1 MWKICVT
8 LQSDTSA
15 KERNKFTNTKHFTIM
30 KAKLLLLVFSLL
42 CISMAAQTMKV
53 TGTVADEQG
62 DPIIGVTVAI
72 EGTSVGTI
80 TDVDGKYTI
89 DVEKGKVLVFSY
101 VGLKTKKVKVNKP
114 IIDVV
119 LEDDDARLEEVVVV
133 GYGTSPQKSMTGSIS
148 QVSDALSG
156 RVSGVIV
163 NTPTSSAGFG
173 IRGVST
179 LSGYNDSQSDEEY
192 ESFSDNAFKS
202 PLKEAL
208 STFSIDVDVASYSNM
223 RRMINQGRMPN
234 MDAIRTEELVNY
246 FDYDYPQPTG
256 NDPVRVIAEIGDCP
270 WNKQHRLVKLGLKAR
285 EMDKDNLPPSNLVF
299 LIDVSGSMSGAT
311 RIDLVKSS
319 MKLLVNNLRET
330 DNVSIV
336 TYANGVDVRLEST
349 SGKENT
355 KIIGAIDGLIASGGT
370 SGGRGIQLAYE
381 QAKKNFR
388 KDGNNR
394 IILCTDGDF
403 NIGPSNPDELKKLI
417 EKERNSGVYL
427 SILGYGMGNY
437 KDNRMQAL
445 AQAGNGNHAYIDNIQ
460 EANKVLVKEFGSTMH
475 TIAKDV
481 KLQLEFNPAKV
492 QAYRLIGYE
501 TRLLAAED
509 FNDDKKDAGE
519 MGVGHT
525 VTAMYEIVP
534 VGVKSNVYDV
544 DPLKYQKEVEQII
557 SGKSND
563 LFTVKMRYKNPDS
576 SKSQLFE
583 QAIIDKGGNN
593 VSSDFNFAASVVMC
607 SQLLRDSQ
615 YKGDTTYDDV
625 IKLAKSSL
633 GNDKDGYRSEFVRL
647 MEVVKGL
654 SK

>member
-15 KERNKFTNTKHFTIM
+15 KKRNKFTNTKHFTIM

-80 TDVDGKYTI
+80 TDMNGKYTI

-119 LEDDDARLEEVVVV
+119 LEDDDARLEEVVVM
-133 GYGTSPQKSMTGSIS
+133 GYGTQKKMALTGS
-148 QVSDALSG
+148 VSH
-156 RVSGVIV
+156 VV
-163 NTPTSSAGFG
+163 NSP
-173 IRGVST
+173 
-179 LSGYNDSQSDEEY
+179 SGYYSYDQQNNEEY
-192 ESFSDNAFKS
+192 ESFSDNSFKS
-202 PLKEAL
+202 PLKDAL

-234 MDAIRTEELVNY
+234 MDAIRTEELINY

-256 NDPVRVIAEIGDCP
+256 NDPVRVTAEIGDCP
-270 WNKQHRLVKLGLKAR
+270 WNKQHRLVKLGLKAK

-311 RIDLVKSS
+311 RIDFVKSS

-349 SGKENT
+349 SGKEKS
-355 KIIGAIDGLIASGGT
+355 KIIGVVDGLIASGGT

-417 EKERNSGVYL
+417 EKERSSGVYL

-445 AQAGNGNHAYIDNIQ
+445 AQVGNGNHAYIDNIQ

-544 DPLKYQKEVEQII
+544 DPLKYQKQQKKAEEN
-557 SGKSND
+557 GMPD

-576 SKSQLFE
+576 NKSQLFE
-583 QAIIDKGGNN
+583 QAIVDKGGNN
-593 VSSDFNFAASVVMC
+593 VSSDFNFAASVVIC

>member
-1 MWKICVT
+1 
-8 LQSDTSA
+8 
-15 KERNKFTNTKHFTIM
+15 M

-80 TDVDGKYTI
+80 TDMNGKYTI

-119 LEDDDARLEEVVVV
+119 LEDDDARLEEVVVM
-133 GYGTSPQKSMTGSIS
+133 GYGTQKKMALTGS
-148 QVSDALSG
+148 VSH
-156 RVSGVIV
+156 VV
-163 NTPTSSAGFG
+163 NSP
-173 IRGVST
+173 
-179 LSGYNDSQSDEEY
+179 SGYYSYDQQNNEEY
-192 ESFSDNAFKS
+192 ESFSDNSFKS
-202 PLKEAL
+202 PLKDAL

-223 RRMINQGRMPN
+223 RRMINQGRIPN
-234 MDAIRTEELVNY
+234 MDAIRTEELINY

-256 NDPVRVIAEIGDCP
+256 NDPVRVTAEIGDCP
-270 WNKQHRLVKLGLKAR
+270 WNKQHRLVKLGLKAK

-349 SGKENT
+349 SGKEKS
-355 KIIGAIDGLIASGGT
+355 KIIGVIDGLIASGGT

-445 AQAGNGNHAYIDNIQ
+445 SQAGNGNHAYIDNIQ
-460 EANKVLVKEFGSTMH
+460 EANKVLVKEFGSTVH

-544 DPLKYQKEVEQII
+544 DPLKYQKQQKKAEEN
-557 SGKSND
+557 GMPD

-576 SKSQLFE
+576 NKSQLFE
-583 QAIIDKGGNN
+583 QAIVDKGGNN

>member
-15 KERNKFTNTKHFTIM
+15 KKRNKFTNTKHFTIM

-80 TDVDGKYTI
+80 TDMNGKYTI

-119 LEDDDARLEEVVVV
+119 LEDDDARLEEVVVM
-133 GYGTSPQKSMTGSIS
+133 GYGTQKKMALTGS
-148 QVSDALSG
+148 VSH
-156 RVSGVIV
+156 VV
-163 NTPTSSAGFG
+163 NSP
-173 IRGVST
+173 
-179 LSGYNDSQSDEEY
+179 SGYYSYDQQNNEEY
-192 ESFSDNAFKS
+192 ESFSDNSFKS
-202 PLKEAL
+202 PLKDAL

-234 MDAIRTEELVNY
+234 MDAVRTEELINY

-256 NDPVRVIAEIGDCP
+256 NDPVRVTAEIDDCP
-270 WNKQHRLVKLGLKAR
+270 WNKQHRLVKLGLKAK

-349 SGKENT
+349 SGKEKS
-355 KIIGAIDGLIASGGT
+355 KIIGVIDGLIASGGT

-445 AQAGNGNHAYIDNIQ
+445 SQAGNGNHAYIDNIQ

-544 DPLKYQKEVEQII
+544 NPLKYQKQQKKAEEN
-557 SGKSND
+557 GMPD

-576 SKSQLFE
+576 NKSQLFE
-583 QAIIDKGGNN
+583 QAIVDKGGNN

>member
-15 KERNKFTNTKHFTIM
+15 KKRNKFTNTKHFTIM

-80 TDVDGKYTI
+80 TDMNGKYTI

-114 IIDVV
+114 VIDVV
-119 LEDDDARLEEVVVV
+119 LEDDDARLEEVVVM
-133 GYGTSPQKSMTGSIS
+133 GYGTQKKMALTGS
-148 QVSDALSG
+148 VSH
-156 RVSGVIV
+156 VV
-163 NTPTSSAGFG
+163 NSP
-173 IRGVST
+173 
-179 LSGYNDSQSDEEY
+179 SGYYSYDQQNNEEY
-192 ESFSDNAFKS
+192 ESFSDNSFKS
-202 PLKEAL
+202 PLKDAL

-234 MDAIRTEELVNY
+234 MDAIRTEELINY

-256 NDPVRVIAEIGDCP
+256 NDPVRVTAEIGDCP
-270 WNKQHRLVKLGLKAR
+270 WNKQHRLVKLGLKAK

-349 SGKENT
+349 SGKEKS
-355 KIIGAIDGLIASGGT
+355 KIIGVIDGLIASGGT

-445 AQAGNGNHAYIDNIQ
+445 SQAGNGNHAYIDNIQ

-544 DPLKYQKEVEQII
+544 DPLKYQKQQKKAEEN
-557 SGKSND
+557 GMPD

-576 SKSQLFE
+576 NKSQLFE
-583 QAIIDKGGNN
+583 QAIVDKGGNN

>member
-15 KERNKFTNTKHFTIM
+15 KKRNKFTNTKHFTIM

-80 TDVDGKYTI
+80 TDMNGKYTI

-119 LEDDDARLEEVVVV
+119 LEDDDARLEEVVVM
-133 GYGTSPQKSMTGSIS
+133 GYGTQKKMALTGS
-148 QVSDALSG
+148 VSH
-156 RVSGVIV
+156 VV
-163 NTPTSSAGFG
+163 NSP
-173 IRGVST
+173 
-179 LSGYNDSQSDEEY
+179 SGYYSYDQQNNEEY
-192 ESFSDNAFKS
+192 ESFSDNSFKS
-202 PLKEAL
+202 PLKDAL

-234 MDAIRTEELVNY
+234 MDAIRTEELINY

-256 NDPVRVIAEIGDCP
+256 NDPVRVTAEIGDCP
-270 WNKQHRLVKLGLKAR
+270 WNKQHRLVKLGLKAK

-349 SGKENT
+349 SGKEKS
-355 KIIGAIDGLIASGGT
+355 KIIGVIDGLIASGGT

-445 AQAGNGNHAYIDNIQ
+445 SQAGNGNHAYIDNIQ

-534 VGVKSNVYDV
+534 VCVKSNVYDV
-544 DPLKYQKEVEQII
+544 DPLKYQKQQKKAEEN
-557 SGKSND
+557 GMPD

-576 SKSQLFE
+576 NKSQLFE
-583 QAIIDKGGNN
+583 QAIVDKGGNN